1 MNLEG
6 VSHCRQTHFPIQ
18 EIRTR
23 HRFSN
28 GLKLQNEQSIQQDVK
43 CVVLQHLNF
52 AFCDPHRLMLGV
64 CWAHLGSMLGR
75 VGPMLGH
82 PGPMLYPH
90 WWKSNQQI
98 VNPHVFF
105 WGLWAPIFCETFLP
119 CLQMERAGHWGAKMW
134 SGFGYEMY
142 NIDFTKASRRLR
154 PEGLYK
160 AKLWAQHRPN
170 MAQHASP

>member
-28 GLKLQNEQSIQQDVK
+28 WLKFQNEQSIQQDVK

-52 AFCDPHRLMLGV
+52 AFCDPHRLVGLMLGV

-105 WGLWAPIFCETFLP
+105 FEGCGLPFSVRHFCHVSKWRGPDIGEQR
-119 CLQMERAGHWGAKMW
+119 C
-134 SGFGYEMY
+134 
-142 NIDFTKASRRLR
+142 
-154 PEGLYK
+154 GLVSVMK
-160 AKLWAQHRPN
+160 CTI
-170 MAQHASP
+170 

>member
-28 GLKLQNEQSIQQDVK
+28 WLKFQNEQSIQQDVK

-52 AFCDPHRLMLGV
+52 AFCDPHRLVGLMLGV

-105 WGLWAPIFCETFLP
+105 LRVVGSHFLWDIFAMSPNGEGRTLGSKDVVWFRLWNV
-119 CLQMERAGHWGAKMW
+119 QY
-134 SGFGYEMY
+134 SFYESQP
-142 NIDFTKASRRLR
+142 KA
-154 PEGLYK
+154 
-160 AKLWAQHRPN
+160 
-170 MAQHASP
+170 